1 MNELK
6 ELIRPAVRRLTPY
19 SSARDEY
26 QGEAEIW
33 LDANELPFET
43 GLNRYPDPWQREL
56 KGVLSQMKGVDA
68 DRLFLGNGSDEAIDL
83 LMRATC
89 EPGRHKIL
97 QLPPTYGMYRVC
109 ADINELPVLE
119 VPLRADF
126 RLDLPALRQ
135 KLTEESDIRLLF
147 LCSPNNPTGN
157 VHRAE
162 EVLELCRT
170 FRGWVVVDEAY
181 IDFSPEDSLLPYLAE
196 APNLVVLQTLSKAW
210 GLAGIRL
217 GMAWAHPELIAA
229 LNRIKPPYNISRLN
243 QEAAL
248 KGLQERDRHREQVS
262 VILQERE
269 KLGKALAALPGVVE
283 VFPSRANFLLLRFRE
298 PAAVFD
304 RLREAGIVVRD
315 RSRQVAGCLRITV
328 GRPEENERLVDALRF
343 TPT

>member
-1 MNELK
+1 MTDLK
-6 ELIRPAVRRLTPY
+6 ELIRPAVRQLTPY

-26 QGEAEIW
+26 QGEADIW
-33 LDANELPFET
+33 LDANELPFDT

-56 KGVLSQMKGVDA
+56 KEVLSRMKGVDA

-89 EPGRHKIL
+89 KPGRHKIL

-109 ADINELPVLE
+109 ADINELPVIE
-119 VPLRADF
+119 VPLREDF
-126 RLDLPALRQ
+126 HLDQVGIRNRLEKEA
-135 KLTEESDIRLLF
+135 DIRLLF

-157 VHRAE
+157 VHSPE
-162 EVLELCRT
+162 EVLDICRN
-170 FRGWVVVDEAY
+170 FHGWVVVDEAY
-181 IDFSPEDSLLPYLAE
+181 IDFSPEDSLLPYLTD

-217 GMAWAHPELIAA
+217 GMAWGHPELIAA
-229 LNRIKPPYNISRLN
+229 LNRIKPPYNISQLN

-248 KGLQERDRHREQVS
+248 RTLQEQQRQREYLDI
-262 VILQERE
+262 ILQERG
-269 KLGKALAALPGVVE
+269 KLRKALEALPQVVE
-283 VFPSRANFLLLRFRE
+283 VYPSRANFLLVRFRD
-298 PAAVFD
+298 AAIVFE

-328 GRPEENERLVDALRF
+328 GRPEENERLVKALRF
-343 TPT
+343 SAT